1 MSSQQIQPYQLP
13 QPYQPLE
20 VTVMWFQNL
29 VFILL
34 AIGMVAYFIKIGPA
48 QFFEKFGED

>member
-1 MSSQQIQPYQLP
+1 MIQQIQPYQT
-13 QPYQPLE
+13 YEPLQ
-20 VTVMWFQNL
+20 VQTQWFQNL

-48 QFFEKFGED
+48 NFFEKVWEE

>member
-1 MSSQQIQPYQLP
+1 MQVQPY

-20 VTVMWFQNL
+20 VEAMWFQDL

-34 AIGMVAYFIKIGPA
+34 AVGMVAYFIKVGPA
-48 QFFEKFGED
+48 KFFERVWE

>member
-1 MSSQQIQPYQLP
+1 MMQPIQPYQQP

-20 VTVMWFQNL
+20 VEAQWFQNL

-34 AIGMVAYFIKIGPA
+34 GIGMVAYFIKIGPA
-48 QFFEKFGED
+48 QFFGKFWEE